1 MGGQAE
7 DQSRLGGVGERS
19 ARHRRLLSL
28 FDQHQGKG
36 LEIGP
41 LFDPVV
47 HRPEADIRYVD
58 VHSGPELKAYYSSH
72 PGVPVEDIVD
82 PDFVLIG
89 PEGPRPLPEA
99 IGGTACFDWVVA
111 SHVIEH
117 VPDLVSWLEEVA
129 AVLVDG
135 GRLVLA
141 VPDRRFSFDADRDP
155 TTVGQILLARHLRD
169 TIPSVRAI
177 YDHYSRV
184 VTIDAGQAWDGRR
197 PTPSDR
203 IHGQDYVEAQLR
215 LATDQARYVDAHVW
229 LFTPQSFVDQLGE
242 LAGLGLNCFA
252 VEKVIPTAE
261 RELEFYAVLR
271 RTPRDLDPA
280 QQAEAIRASTMLSH
294 LDARPLHDVAAGPA
308 MVTGPGGGPLSGREL
323 RVIAAKRS
331 AMRRLHRAL
340 RRARVGRH

>member
-1 MGGQAE
+1 MGGQAG

-19 ARHRRLLSL
+19 ARHQRLLAL

-47 HRPEADIRYVD
+47 HRPGADIRYVD
-58 VHSGPELKAYYSSH
+58 VHSGPELKAYYSAH
-72 PGVPVEDIVD
+72 PDVPVEDIVD

-89 PEGPRPLPEA
+89 PDGTRSLPEA
-99 IGGTACFDWVVA
+99 VGGTACFDWVVA

-117 VPDLVSWLEEVA
+117 VPDLISWLEEVA

-155 TTVGQILLARHLRD
+155 TTVGQILLARRLRD

-197 PTPSDR
+197 PSARDR
-203 IHGQDYVEAQLR
+203 IHGQDYVQEQLR
-215 LATDQARYVDAHVW
+215 LATEEGRYVDAHVW

-242 LAGLGLNCFA
+242 LAGLGLHCFA
-252 VEKVIPTAE
+252 VEQVIPTAE

-271 RTPRDLDPA
+271 RTPRGVDPA
-280 QQAEAIRASTMLSH
+280 QQSEANSTSAVPSD
-294 LDARPLHDVAAGPA
+294 LDARPAHGDTAGSA
-308 MVTGPGGGPLSGREL
+308 LATGLGGKPLSPREL

-331 AMRRLHRAL
+331 TMQRL
-340 RRARVGRH
+340 RRALGRVAAGRH